1 MRATQHGHTLQAQM
15 WEILNSAVKPEGRVR
30 LGDLLEG
37 IGRRVKLTD
46 EEAAVFERDRS
57 LARAVR

>member
-1 MRATQHGHTLQAQM
+1 M

-37 IGRRVKLTD
+37 IGRKVKLTD
-46 EEAAVFERDRS
+46 EEVAVFERDRS
-57 LARAVR
+57 LARAVSFDE